1 MAGYQAQTSSVIS
14 DIMENFNQAAHIPAL
29 TEMCSKALVLSAQ
42 LNFDVTN
49 PLKIKRSNLPK
60 FSLEHREAFSSH
72 EKVCKEWRQA
82 GRPKEISHP
91 AKMKKLESQRNLSR
105 IARESESSIAI
116 KNHNELMETHRS
128 DISRVCKKLK
138 QIRGD
143 SQKVIDITYIE
154 NLCGKYSSEN
164 ILEGFSANTEMLCN
178 ESAENSV
185 RYNQDFY
192 KMCIKDNEIIFDITA
207 QQKVK
212 IPHMTLTGL
221 KDILFKKL
229 KLGKA
234 CDVFQ
239 LSVEHLRYA
248 GDETLKLI
256 LQLLNLI
263 IDNISYLSEPQL
275 NTAIASVI
283 YKGKDKK
290 VTLHKSYCLVR
301 VTPLVGRLVDEHI
314 RPVIVKTTKPGQ
326 KPKSVWVY

>member
-1 MAGYQAQTSSVIS
+1 
-14 DIMENFNQAAHIPAL
+14 
-29 TEMCSKALVLSAQ
+29 
-42 LNFDVTN
+42 
-49 PLKIKRSNLPK
+49 
-60 FSLEHREAFSSH
+60 
-72 EKVCKEWRQA
+72 
-82 GRPKEISHP
+82 
-91 AKMKKLESQRNLSR
+91 
-105 IARESESSIAI
+105 
-116 KNHNELMETHRS
+116 
-128 DISRVCKKLK
+128 
-138 QIRGD
+138 
-143 SQKVIDITYIE
+143 
-154 NLCGKYSSEN
+154 
-164 ILEGFSANTEMLCN
+164 MLCN

-290 VTLHKSYCLVR
+290 VTLHKSYRLVR
-301 VTPLVGRLVDEHI
+301 VTPWWWDWLLNISASDC
-314 RPVIVKTTKPGQ
+314 
-326 KPKSVWVY
+326 

>member
-1 MAGYQAQTSSVIS
+1 
-14 DIMENFNQAAHIPAL
+14 
-29 TEMCSKALVLSAQ
+29 
-42 LNFDVTN
+42 
-49 PLKIKRSNLPK
+49 
-60 FSLEHREAFSSH
+60 
-72 EKVCKEWRQA
+72 
-82 GRPKEISHP
+82 
-91 AKMKKLESQRNLSR
+91 
-105 IARESESSIAI
+105 
-116 KNHNELMETHRS
+116 
-128 DISRVCKKLK
+128 
-138 QIRGD
+138 
-143 SQKVIDITYIE
+143 
-154 NLCGKYSSEN
+154 
-164 ILEGFSANTEMLCN
+164 MLCN

-248 GDETLKLI
+248 GDETLNLF

-263 IDNISYLSEPQL
+263 INNISYMSEPQL
-275 NTAIASVI
+275 NTAIASVV

-290 VTLHKSYCLVR
+290 VTQHKSYRLVR
-301 VTPLVGRLVDEHI
+301 VTPMVGRLVDEHI
-314 RPVIVKTTKPGQ
+314 RPVIVRTTKPGQ
-326 KPKSVWVY
+326 SQSQYGFTEKVSYLMGALQRYESEKYCLDMKKTFFGCSLDGDSAFEVVNRVIQTRELYMAGIEGDYWQASNFEYQDSLTKIKMNGKLSKDIKEILGVKQGHINSSDQYKVYVGPCLETLEDAQLGVWIGPINTGVSGCVDNVFLCSDNPVKL